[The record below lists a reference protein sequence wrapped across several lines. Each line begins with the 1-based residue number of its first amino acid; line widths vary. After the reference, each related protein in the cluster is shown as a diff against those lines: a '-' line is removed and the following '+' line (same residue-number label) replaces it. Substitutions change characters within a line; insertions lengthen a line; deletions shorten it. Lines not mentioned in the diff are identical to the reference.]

1 MDKCKA
7 LLLKN
12 GQVFLTKASEA
23 REKISK
29 IASSWLPSG
38 AVRNISYY

>member
-1 MDKCKA
+1 MDKCKD

-12 GQVFLTKASEA
+12 GQVFLRKASEA
-23 REKISK
+23 REKIGR

-38 AVRNISYY
+38 AVI